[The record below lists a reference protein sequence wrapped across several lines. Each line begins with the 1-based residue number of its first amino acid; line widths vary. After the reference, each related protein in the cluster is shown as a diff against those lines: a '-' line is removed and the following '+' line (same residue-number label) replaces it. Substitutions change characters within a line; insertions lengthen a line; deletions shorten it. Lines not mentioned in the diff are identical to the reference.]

1 MGFHIL
7 GNFFMSIDPHVVMLE
22 PGKILQ
28 GYVKMSLDSQVIGTS
43 VFELYKHRVL
53 SLEMLLC

>member
-1 MGFHIL
+1 MSL
-7 GNFFMSIDPHVVMLE
+7 GPRIIMLE
-22 PGKILQ
+22 TGKFLQ

-43 VFELYKHRVL
+43 VFELYKHQVL